1 MRNKF
6 TTAILALALALTTIT
21 SATAMPVEQTTD
33 TDTEPT
39 VTVQNKDDGIAVH
52 DAGSNVYEV
61 ALKWDDPTFTFV
73 PKQQIEKVWNAET
86 HHYEYTSSVE
96 DFVITDG
103 EWDKTT
109 ATATV
114 TNDSSVPMTVSS
126 SLFAAAD
133 STSAVQSYK
142 LSSESDLAISLS
154 GSEEAIIKNA
164 GTKTVTCSL
173 SGSDVAGY
181 FAATGATT
189 AVTGR
194 WIFTFEMSEPIM
206 AEKDT
211 WYKGATAKSTI
222 SSINVVSSY
231 QPTGNETESWDA
243 SAAGDGSVMA
253 YLNGTELTIAG
264 NDSGMVFMNPNA
276 YSAFA
281 NFTALTTV
289 TNADIFDTSRTT
301 SMAGLFNNCKALT
314 TVNGLEK
321 WDTSL
326 VTSMSG
332 LFLYCG
338 ELTSVDLTN
347 WKTPSLQ
354 HMSHMFLDN
363 MKLTSV
369 GDLSGWDTSNVLEMT
384 NMFYRCFALTG
395 TGDISEWDTSKVTNM
410 SRMFA
415 MIGNNSGLSE
425 LDLSGWDTSSVT
437 NVTSMF
443 LGCEKLEVLNMANWD
458 TTNVTKHDTKF
469 NNVPLLREVTLG
481 PKYTLVAELPSP
493 SGDGS
498 DGKWHDTVS
507 GEAYTVEEL
516 ANVTRTEA
524 VTYTAFPDLTGTW
537 LWNETVEMPDYTAED
552 TLLPLNGTAEIPV
565 KFTSNGGKQYETVN
579 LRSIPFTMNYGMA
592 DGTSDDAYAQ
602 LRTNKWSNSAM
613 RVFSFSEPFKYS
625 SNHAFYSWFIKN
637 AQPAPALTGS
647 WVFNETLN
655 TTDPPA
661 STSFSF
667 TSNGNTFS
675 KMGCAYDGTGVQEP
689 ERYYPLYYDGL
700 TKVAS
705 AGGTAVWY
713 DASYRY
719 ITFNEPFECSISPEF
734 YVWFTANAK
743 PASEY
748 APLSGQ
754 YIFNETLNR
763 ISAMVE
769 MSEDVSIS
777 YSVGGIEKTKL
788 YVTYYFSGK
797 LSGLTLHY
805 TRAEWAHE
813 GSAEYCTPNSGTD
826 TYLGFDGWRYE
837 ERRVIDITTPFY
849 IDENPLFYLW
859 FIKNAEVANPLSDTW
874 VWNESLDSKTPFCT
888 ADNQNIPASFSCNQ
902 IEYSNFY
909 FEKPV
914 SSLLIISYGDSG
926 ATSLRVYSAQKW
938 SNENYRTITFVE
950 SFEPTSNAAFYVWF
964 RDNATKKP
972 ALEGTWLFNETPVID
987 GKWLMPSE
995 VYFES
1000 DGIKSTNMWTGPET
1014 DPNDSDTDIWALS
1027 YTGAYPAYW
1036 VKYGWVKQAYR
1047 TITFT
1052 KPFEY
1057 SSNPTFYDWFIE
1069 NAVKQSPSTATL
1081 AATDGWYKGE
1091 ADKSVITALSI
1102 VDSYVPSGAETE
1114 VWDASAGGD
1123 GSVMAY
1129 LNGTELTLAG
1139 NGEGHIEANED
1150 SSYAFADF
1158 SSVTSV
1164 QGLDLLD
1171 TSKVTDMTGM
1181 FQNSFTSDTNF
1192 VAAGTEGI
1200 ASFEVS
1206 PAYVV
1211 STLPI
1216 DLRSWDV
1223 SGVTSMSNMFSG
1235 VSATSINITGWDY
1248 ENLENADGIFNGCAD
1263 VRVIYLGDFD
1273 VGYGC
1278 STEGIFDGTLAGKT
1292 GPTVYVASTDVK
1304 NTLVSRNDL
1313 QENTDEM
1320 WDDNL
1325 NPSQIVVNASA
1336 GRSSN
1341 TQVMMLIPNRTELYE
1356 YAA

>member
-1 MRNKF
+1 
-6 TTAILALALALTTIT
+6 
-21 SATAMPVEQTTD
+21 
-33 TDTEPT
+33 
-39 VTVQNKDDGIAVH
+39 
-52 DAGSNVYEV
+52 
-61 ALKWDDPTFTFV
+61 
-73 PKQQIEKVWNAET
+73 
-86 HHYEYTSSVE
+86 
-96 DFVITDG
+96 
-103 EWDKTT
+103 
-109 ATATV
+109 
-114 TNDSSVPMTVSS
+114 
-126 SLFAAAD
+126 
-133 STSAVQSYK
+133 
-142 LSSESDLAISLS
+142 
-154 GSEEAIIKNA
+154 
-164 GTKTVTCSL
+164 
-173 SGSDVAGY
+173 
-181 FAATGATT
+181 
-189 AVTGR
+189 
-194 WIFTFEMSEPIM
+194 
-206 AEKDT
+206 
-211 WYKGATAKSTI
+211 
-222 SSINVVSSY
+222 
-231 QPTGNETESWDA
+231 
-243 SAAGDGSVMA
+243 
-253 YLNGTELTIAG
+253 
-264 NDSGMVFMNPNA
+264 
-276 YSAFA
+276 
-281 NFTALTTV
+281 
-289 TNADIFDTSRTT
+289 
-301 SMAGLFNNCKALT
+301 
-314 TVNGLEK
+314 
-321 WDTSL
+321 
-326 VTSMSG
+326 
-332 LFLYCG
+332 
-338 ELTSVDLTN
+338 
-347 WKTPSLQ
+347 
-354 HMSHMFLDN
+354 
-363 MKLTSV
+363 
-369 GDLSGWDTSNVLEMT
+369 
-384 NMFYRCFALTG
+384 
-395 TGDISEWDTSKVTNM
+395 
-410 SRMFA
+410 
-415 MIGNNSGLSE
+415 
-425 LDLSGWDTSSVT
+425 
-437 NVTSMF
+437 
-443 LGCEKLEVLNMANWD
+443 
-458 TTNVTKHDTKF
+458 
-469 NNVPLLREVTLG
+469 
-481 PKYTLVAELPSP
+481 
-493 SGDGS
+493 
-498 DGKWHDTVS
+498 
-507 GEAYTVEEL
+507 
-516 ANVTRTEA
+516 
-524 VTYTAFPDLTGTW
+524 
-537 LWNETVEMPDYTAED
+537 
-552 TLLPLNGTAEIPV
+552 
-565 KFTSNGGKQYETVN
+565 
-579 LRSIPFTMNYGMA
+579 
-592 DGTSDDAYAQ
+592 
-602 LRTNKWSNSAM
+602 
-613 RVFSFSEPFKYS
+613 
-625 SNHAFYSWFIKN
+625 
-637 AQPAPALTGS
+637 
-647 WVFNETLN
+647 
-655 TTDPPA
+655 
-661 STSFSF
+661 
-667 TSNGNTFS
+667 
-675 KMGCAYDGTGVQEP
+675 
-689 ERYYPLYYDGL
+689 
-700 TKVAS
+700 
-705 AGGTAVWY
+705 
-713 DASYRY
+713 
-719 ITFNEPFECSISPEF
+719 
-734 YVWFTANAK
+734 
-743 PASEY
+743 
-748 APLSGQ
+748 
-754 YIFNETLNR
+754 
-763 ISAMVE
+763 MVE

>member
-211 WYKGATAKSTI
+211 WYKGTTAKSTI
-222 SSINVVSSY
+222 TSINVVSSY

-281 NFTALTTV
+281 SFTALTTV
-289 TNADIFDTSRTT
+289 TNADVFDTSRTT

-437 NVTSMF
+437 NMTSMF

-493 SGDGS
+493 SGDGF

-537 LWNETVEMPDYTAED
+537 LWNETIEMPDYTAED

-625 SNHAFYSWFIKN
+625 TNPAFYFWF
-637 AQPAPALTGS
+637 L
-647 WVFNETLN
+647 
-655 TTDPPA
+655 
-661 STSFSF
+661 
-667 TSNGNTFS
+667 
-675 KMGCAYDGTGVQEP
+675 
-689 ERYYPLYYDGL
+689 
-700 TKVAS
+700 
-705 AGGTAVWY
+705 
-713 DASYRY
+713 
-719 ITFNEPFECSISPEF
+719 
-734 YVWFTANAK
+734 
-743 PASEY
+743 
-748 APLSGQ
+748 
-754 YIFNETLNR
+754 
-763 ISAMVE
+763 
-769 MSEDVSIS
+769 
-777 YSVGGIEKTKL
+777 
-788 YVTYYFSGK
+788 
-797 LSGLTLHY
+797 
-805 TRAEWAHE
+805 
-813 GSAEYCTPNSGTD
+813 
-826 TYLGFDGWRYE
+826 
-837 ERRVIDITTPFY
+837 
-849 IDENPLFYLW
+849 
-859 FIKNAEVANPLSDTW
+859 KNAEIANPLSGTW

-888 ADNQNIPASFSCNQ
+888 ADNANIPASFSCNQ

-914 SSLLIISYGDSG
+914 SSLLIISYEDSG
-926 ATSLRVYSAQKW
+926 ATSLRVYSPQKW

-950 SFEPTSNAAFYVWF
+950 PFEPTSNAAFYAWF
-964 RDNATKKP
+964 KENATKKP
-972 ALEGTWLFNETPVID
+972 ALEGTWKFNETLTVPPATIQGIS
-987 GKWLMPSE
+987 GKAHAS
-995 VYFES
+995 F
-1000 DGIKSTNMWTGPET
+1000 TGAAGQSGNT
-1014 DPNDSDTDIWALS
+1014 S
-1027 YTGAYPAYW
+1027 YTGFVIPDGYSYAYCNFQFDGTPPLAVYQW
-1036 VKYGWVKQAYR
+1036 KDDDDIVNRWYDQSYR
-1047 TITFT
+1047 YITFADA
-1052 KPFEY
+1052 FEY
-1057 SSNPTFYDWFIE
+1057 STNPTFYDWFIE
-1069 NAVKQSPSTATL
+1069 NAVKQTSSTATL
-1081 AATDGWYKGE
+1081 AAADGWYKGE
-1091 ADKSVITALSI
+1091 TDKSVITSLSI

-1114 VWDASAGGD
+1114 VWDASAD
-1123 GSVMAY
+1123 GNGNVMAY